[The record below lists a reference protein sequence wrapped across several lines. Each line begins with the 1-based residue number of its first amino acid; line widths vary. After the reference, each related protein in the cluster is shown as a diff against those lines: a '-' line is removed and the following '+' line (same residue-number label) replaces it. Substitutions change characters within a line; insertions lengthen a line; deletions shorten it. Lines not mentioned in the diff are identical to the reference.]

1 MPRRPSDSLIFDSL
15 RLEGALFIPAVLEKA
30 ARGELPDQRTPS
42 DYSLPVGLSL
52 LDEQGRAFRIA
63 SALART
69 FEPVRARTDVD
80 ALRATSGFFLHLL
93 RDVLGYAD
101 VTVCKEPVPHGDRA
115 FPITALACGGRIPI
129 VVAPHHLELDTP
141 DERFAI
147 IGSGA
152 RRRSA
157 YQLAQQF
164 LNASAECTWAI
175 VTNGRQIRLLRDA
188 DTLTRPAFLEA
199 DLDLILREQRYADFA
214 AVWRLFHASRAGQSD
229 ANAPWEAWRKQ
240 GQDQGERVRDG
251 LRTGVTQALLVF
263 GTGFL
268 AHPANEPLRTRLQ
281 TGDLSVDAYFQQL
294 LRLIYRCL
302 FVFTAEERGL
312 LHREDTSPE
321 AREAREA
328 YAAGYAFRRLRDRS
342 LRRSGFDRHG
352 DHWTA
357 CRIVFRGLATGES
370 KLALPALGGLFS
382 KKQCPDL
389 DDALLENRVLLDA
402 MHPLRWSGQGGSLA
416 AIDYRNMG
424 PEELGSVYESLL
436 ELVPTVDV
444 PARRVGFVGLTSEG
458 LTEGNARKTS
468 GSYYTP
474 DSLVQELL
482 DSALDPVIRLRV
494 AEAERMAKGEWRR
507 VEGPCRAYFMAY
519 AHPRLSRPGG
529 LEAGPSHGQ
538 GDLPSHPT
546 VPKGGTLRDDLA
558 DATSVHLHP
567 GQHRG
572 GLGTPLH
579 GGVHPVLEDRQRQPD
594 GAGDPSAPLHG
605 RGPLHGGSD
614 PALAG
619 GTHNHG
625 KADGQPPTLP
635 LPENHLTPSIPHSP
649 FPTPHSLLAP
659 HSPFPTLEQAWDATP
674 FAIRHSLLAAA
685 ALLSIAVIDPAC
697 GSGHFLLAAARRLAE
712 RLAELRAVEGAVT
725 PADYRH
731 ALREVIARCIHG
743 VDRNPMALE
752 LARTALWLEGFEPGQ
767 PLSFLDHHLVCG
779 DALLGLIE
787 FQSLTAGI
795 PAEAFKPLTGDD
807 KEACKALAAANR
819 VALKAFERR
828 RTDPDFFR
836 EADTRNLLD
845 ELKALEAMPEGT
857 PTEVETKASAYTT
870 FLQHARDSRLA
881 QAADL
886 VVAAFLS
893 PKDSPTTAGLCPT
906 TQTLGDLLFP
916 IQGNPVRTEVLQNAR
931 ETCRQARVLHWPLAF
946 AGIFA
951 RGGFDCVLG
960 NPPWEMLQLDPQEF
974 FAARAPH
981 VTNAQNMAARDR
993 EIAALRK
1000 TSPRLFDEY
1009 QLALRIMEATQA
1021 FVHANERFEHSGT
1034 GRINLSSLFTESC
1047 LRMLGPDGKA
1057 GIVSPSGVAT
1067 DSFTQ
1072 GLWNHITDGRLVS
1085 FFDFEN
1091 REGLFPGVHRSYK
1104 FCLLTMGRSTVASF
1118 AFFLSATEQIRQ
1130 EKRRFQLA
1138 AEDFRLI
1145 NPNTRTCPIFRSQ
1158 ADAEL
1163 TKKLYRRWPVLW
1175 REAQGEQAEENPWG
1189 LELQLMFMMN
1199 TDSVH
1204 FLNAKTPNSLPL
1216 YEAKMIH
1223 QFDHRWATYR
1233 WDAGEGEPVTDDVSE
1248 TQKARPDFTVQP
1260 RYWVEE
1266 RHVLSR
1272 LARVP
1277 RCVIK
1282 AWDEQSEDALRNAL
1296 ATWIVSG
1303 EASDALAELRGQTAS
1318 PRQRVAELGGRLFA
1332 SLPARDTDWFNPKAA
1347 AESKEWPPLSP
1358 DELNLL
1364 RDAPNLLSAT
1374 RDLLDRR
1381 SPRWLMGWRDICRA
1395 TDERTVIASV
1405 VPRVGVGNNMPL
1417 MLFDDSAT
1425 PRHHAALLGNLGSLT
1440 LDFVARHK
1448 VGGTHL
1454 NYFIYKQLPILP
1466 PTAYTE
1472 ADLAYIVPRVL
1483 ELTYTAHDLK
1493 PWVEDVVTSYNAGT
1507 AAPIA
1512 IPDSP
1517 FPYDPLRRAVLRAE
1531 LDAWYARMYGLT
1543 RDELRYILDPS
1554 DTHGPDYPTETF
1566 RGLKSNE
1573 LRAFGEYRTRRLVLE
1588 AWDIMNR

>member
-1 MPRRPSDSLIFDSL
+1 MPRRHSDSLIFDSL
-15 RLEGALFIPAVLEKA
+15 RLEGGLFIPAVLEKA
-30 ARGELPDQRTPS
+30 ARGELPDQRTAS
-42 DYSLPVGLSL
+42 DYSLPAGLSL

-69 FEPVRARTDVD
+69 FEPVRVRSDVD
-80 ALRATSGFFLHLL
+80 ALRVTSGFFIHLI

-101 VTVCKEPVPHGDRA
+101 VTVCNEPVPHGDRA

-175 VTNGRQIRLLRDA
+175 VSNGRQIRLLRDA

-214 AVWRLFHASRAGQSD
+214 AVWRLFHASRAGQSE
-229 ANAPWEAWRKQ
+229 ASAPWEAWRKQ

-268 AHPANEPLRTRLQ
+268 AHPANEPLRARLQ

-312 LHREDTSPE
+312 LHREDPSPE
-321 AREAREA
+321 AREARDT

-342 LRRSGFDRHG
+342 LRRSGFDRHW
-352 DHWTA
+352 DLWTA

-370 KLALPALGGLFS
+370 RLALPALGGLFS
-382 KKQCPDL
+382 QKQCPDL
-389 DDALLENRVLLDA
+389 DDALLENRAFLDA
-402 MHPLRWSGQGGSLA
+402 MHQLRWSGQGGSLA

-444 PARRVGFVGLTSEG
+444 PARRFGFVGLTSEG

-482 DSALDPVIRLRV
+482 DSALDPVIAKKV
-494 AEAERMAKGEWRR
+494 A
-507 VEGPCRAYFMAY
+507 
-519 AHPRLSRPGG
+519 SRP
-529 LEAGPSHGQ
+529 
-538 GDLPSHPT
+538 DNPT
-546 VPKGGTLRDDLA
+546 D
-558 DATSVHLHP
+558 
-567 GQHRG
+567 
-572 GLGTPLH
+572 
-579 GGVHPVLEDRQRQPD
+579 
-594 GAGDPSAPLHG
+594 
-605 RGPLHGGSD
+605 
-614 PALAG
+614 
-619 GTHNHG
+619 
-625 KADGQPPTLP
+625 
-635 LPENHLTPSIPHSP
+635 
-649 FPTPHSLLAP
+649 
-659 HSPFPTLEQAWDATP
+659 
-674 FAIRHSLLAAA
+674 

-807 KEACKALAAANR
+807 KDACKALTAANR
-819 VALKAFERR
+819 AALKTFERR

-836 EADTRNLLD
+836 EAETRNLLD
-845 ELKALEAMPEGT
+845 ELKALEVMTESSPA
-857 PTEVETKASAYTT
+857 EVEAKASAYTT
-870 FLQHARDSRLA
+870 FIQHACDNRLA

-893 PKDSPTTAGLCPT
+893 PKDSAAAAALCPS

-916 IQGNPVRTEVLQNAR
+916 IQGTSVRQDVLQNAR
-931 ETCRQARVLHWPLAF
+931 QICRQARVLHWPLAF
-946 AGIFA
+946 AGVFA

-960 NPPWEMLQLDPQEF
+960 NPPWEVSQMGEEEF
-974 FAARAPH
+974 FAARDPEVALKAGAQRKAAIAELEVRNPRLWNEYRTSLRS
-981 VTNAQNMAARDR
+981 VEGTNAFYR
-993 EIAALRK
+993 ESGRYPLTATGKLNTYPLFAESISAL
-1000 TSPRLFDEY
+1000 
-1009 QLALRIMEATQA
+1009 
-1021 FVHANERFEHSGT
+1021 VHKDGQSGFIVPT
-1034 GRINLSSLFTESC
+1034 GI
-1047 LRMLGPDGKA
+1047 
-1057 GIVSPSGVAT
+1057 AT
-1067 DSFTQ
+1067 DDTTKEFFASLVSQ
-1072 GLWNHITDGRLVS
+1072 GRLAS
-1085 FFDFEN
+1085 LYDYEN
-1091 REGLFPGVHRSYK
+1091 REKLFPAVDSRMK
-1104 FCLLTMGRSTVASF
+1104 FCLMTLGPAEAAEF
-1118 AFFLSATEQIRQ
+1118 AFFLTQPPQLHGAEGSS
-1130 EKRRFQLA
+1130 RRFALTRD
-1138 AEDFRLI
+1138 EFRLI
-1145 NPNTRTCPIFRSQ
+1145 NPNTRTCPVFRSQ

-1163 TKKLYRRWPVLW
+1163 TKKIYRRVPVLIT
-1175 REAQGEQAEENPWG
+1175 EARDDQLEQNPWKISFSQG
-1189 LELQLMFMMN
+1189 LFNMTSASHL
-1199 TDSVH
+1199 
-1204 FLNAKTPNSLPL
+1204 FLDAKTPTSLPL

-1233 WDAGEGEPVTDDVSE
+1233 WDAGEGEVVTEDVLD

-1296 ATWIVSG
+1296 ATWMVSA
-1303 EASDALAELRGQTAS
+1303 EASDALAELRGQTPS
-1318 PRQRVAELGGRLFA
+1318 PRQKVTERGGRHFA
-1332 SLPARDTDWFNPKAA
+1332 SLPARDAEWFNPKAA
-1347 AESKEWPPLSP
+1347 AEAKEWAPLTS
-1358 DELNLL
+1358 DELNIL
-1364 RDAPNLLSAT
+1364 RGAPNLLSAT
-1374 RDLLDRR
+1374 HDLLDRR

-1405 VPRVGVGNNMPL
+1405 VPTGGVGHTMPL
-1417 MLFDDSAT
+1417 FTTNQCPAL
-1425 PRHHAALLGNLGSLT
+1425 AAVKLGNWNSLV
-1440 LDFVARHK
+1440 LDFVARQK
-1448 VGGTHL
+1448 IGGTHL
-1454 NYFIYKQLPILP
+1454 TYSYLKQFPILP
-1466 PTAYTE
+1466 PTAYTGV
-1472 ADLAYIVPRVL
+1472 DLAYIVPRVL

-1493 PWVEDVVTSYNAGT
+1493 PWAEDLGHKGPLFS
-1507 AAPIA
+1507 
-1512 IPDSP
+1512 
-1517 FPYDPLRRAVLRAE
+1517 YDPTRRAALRAE

-1554 DTHGPDYPTETF
+1554 DTHGSDYPTETF

-1588 AWDIMNR
+1588 AWDQQTTG

>member
-1 MPRRPSDSLIFDSL
+1 MPRRSSDSLIFDSL
-15 RLEGALFIPAVLEKA
+15 RLEGGLFIPAVLEKA
-30 ARGELPDQRTPS
+30 ARGDLPDQRAAA
-42 DYSLPVGLSL
+42 DYSLPAGLSL

-80 ALRATSGFFLHLL
+80 AHRATSGFFIHLL

-129 VVAPHHLELDTP
+129 VVAPHNLELDTP

-147 IGSGA
+147 LGSGA

-164 LNASAECTWAI
+164 LNASADCTWAI
-175 VTNGRQIRLLRDA
+175 VSNGRQIRLLRDA

-199 DLDLILREQRYADFA
+199 DLDLIVREQRYADFA

-229 ANAPWEAWRKQ
+229 ATASWETWRKQ

-268 AHPANEPLRTRLQ
+268 AHPANEPLRARLQ
-281 TGDLSVDAYFQQL
+281 SGDLSVDAYFQQL

-312 LHREDTSPE
+312 LHLEDNSPE
-321 AREAREA
+321 SREAREV

-352 DHWTA
+352 DLWTA
-357 CRIVFRGLATGES
+357 CRIVFRGLASGES
-370 KLALPALGGLFS
+370 RLALPALGGLFTT
-382 KKQCPDL
+382 KQCPDL
-389 DDALLENRVLLDA
+389 DDAQLENRALLDA
-402 MHPLRWSGQGGSLA
+402 MHQLRWSGQGGSLA

-444 PARRVGFVGLTSEG
+444 PARRFGFVGLTSEG

-482 DSALDPVIRLRV
+482 DSALDPVITQKV
-494 AEAERMAKGEWRR
+494 A
-507 VEGPCRAYFMAY
+507 
-519 AHPRLSRPGG
+519 SRPDNPI
-529 LEAGPSHGQ
+529 E
-538 GDLPSHPT
+538 
-546 VPKGGTLRDDLA
+546 
-558 DATSVHLHP
+558 
-567 GQHRG
+567 
-572 GLGTPLH
+572 
-579 GGVHPVLEDRQRQPD
+579 
-594 GAGDPSAPLHG
+594 
-605 RGPLHGGSD
+605 
-614 PALAG
+614 
-619 GTHNHG
+619 
-625 KADGQPPTLP
+625 
-635 LPENHLTPSIPHSP
+635 
-649 FPTPHSLLAP
+649 
-659 HSPFPTLEQAWDATP
+659 
-674 FAIRHSLLAAA
+674 

-779 DALLGLIE
+779 DALLGIIN

-807 KEACKALAAANR
+807 KDSCKTLASTNR
-819 VALKAFERR
+819 AALKTFERR

-845 ELKALEAMPEGT
+845 ELKALEAMPEST
-857 PTEVETKASAYTT
+857 PAEIESKASAYTT
-870 FLQHARDSRLA
+870 FLQNSRDSRLA

-893 PKDSPTTAGLCPT
+893 PKDSATTAALCPT

-916 IQGNPVRTEVLQNAR
+916 IQGNPVRPEVLRNAR

-946 AGIFA
+946 AGVFA

-981 VTNAQNMAARDR
+981 VTNAQNMAARDK
-993 EIAALRK
+993 EIAALR
-1000 TSPRLFDEY
+1000 TTVPGLFDEY
-1009 QLALRIMEATQA
+1009 QQALRIMEATQA
-1021 FVHANERFEHSGT
+1021 FVHANQRFEHSGT

-1047 LRMLGPDGKA
+1047 LRMLANDGKA

-1091 REGLFPGVHRSYK
+1091 REKLFPAVDSRMK
-1104 FCLLTMGRSTVASF
+1104 FCLLTMGRSIVSDF
-1118 AFFLSATEQIRQ
+1118 AFFLTATEQLQQ

-1138 AEDFRLI
+1138 AEDFKLI

-1163 TKKLYRRWPVLW
+1163 TKNLYRRWPVLW

-1204 FLNAKTPNSLPL
+1204 FLNAKTPTSLPL

-1233 WDAGEGEPVTDDVSE
+1233 WDAAEGEVVTDDVSDA
-1248 TQKARPDFTVQP
+1248 QKARPDFTVQP

-1277 RCVIK
+1277 RCVTK

-1296 ATWIVSG
+1296 ATWMVSG
-1303 EASDALAELRGQTAS
+1303 EATDALAELRGQTAS
-1318 PRQRVAELGGRLFA
+1318 PRQRVAERGGRLFA
-1332 SLPARDTDWFNPKAA
+1332 SLPARDAEWFNPKAA
-1347 AESKEWPPLSP
+1347 VEAKDWPPLTTN
-1358 DELNLL
+1358 ELALL
-1364 RDAPNLLSAT
+1364 QDAPDLLTAT

-1405 VPRVGVGNNMPL
+1405 VPRVGVGHTMPL
-1417 MLFDDSAT
+1417 FTTNQRPAL
-1425 PRHHAALLGNLGSLT
+1425 AAAKLGNWTSLV
-1440 LDFVARHK
+1440 LDFVARQK
-1448 VGGTHL
+1448 IGGTHL
-1454 NYFIYKQLPILP
+1454 TYSYLKQFPILP

-1493 PWVEDVVTSYNAGT
+1493 PWAEDLGHQG
-1507 AAPIA
+1507 P
-1512 IPDSP
+1512 P
-1517 FPYDPLRRAVLRAE
+1517 FAYDPTRRAVLSAE

-1566 RGLKSNE
+1566 RGLKSNQ

-1588 AWDIMNR
+1588 AWDAQQNR

>member
-1 MPRRPSDSLIFDSL
+1 MPRRSSDSLIFDSL
-15 RLEGALFIPAVLEKA
+15 RLEGGLFIPAVLEKT
-30 ARGELPDQRTPS
+30 ARGELPDQRTAA
-42 DYSLPVGLSL
+42 DYSLPAGLSL

-80 ALRATSGFFLHLL
+80 AHRATSGFFIHLL

-129 VVAPHHLELDTP
+129 VVAPHNLELDTP

-147 IGSGA
+147 LGSGA

-164 LNASAECTWAI
+164 LNASADCTWAI
-175 VTNGRQIRLLRDA
+175 VSNGRQIRLLRDA

-199 DLDLILREQRYADFA
+199 DLDLIVREQRYADFA
-214 AVWRLFHASRAGQSD
+214 AVWRLFHASRAGLSD
-229 ANAPWEAWRKQ
+229 ATASWEAWRKQ

-268 AHPANEPLRTRLQ
+268 VHPANEPLRARLQ
-281 TGDLSVDAYFQQL
+281 SGDLSVDAYFQQL
-294 LRLIYRCL
+294 LQLIYRCL

-312 LHREDTSPE
+312 LHRDDASPE
-321 AREAREA
+321 AREARDA

-352 DHWTA
+352 DLWTA

-370 KLALPALGGLFS
+370 RLALPALGGLFTTR
-382 KKQCPDL
+382 QCPDL
-389 DDALLENRVLLDA
+389 DDAQLENRALLDA
-402 MHPLRWSGQGGSLA
+402 MHQLRWSGQGGSLA

-444 PARRVGFVGLTSEG
+444 PTRRFGFVGLTSEG

-482 DSALDPVIRLRV
+482 DSALDPVIAQKV
-494 AEAERMAKGEWRR
+494 T
-507 VEGPCRAYFMAY
+507 
-519 AHPRLSRPGG
+519 SRPDNPI
-529 LEAGPSHGQ
+529 E
-538 GDLPSHPT
+538 
-546 VPKGGTLRDDLA
+546 
-558 DATSVHLHP
+558 
-567 GQHRG
+567 
-572 GLGTPLH
+572 
-579 GGVHPVLEDRQRQPD
+579 
-594 GAGDPSAPLHG
+594 
-605 RGPLHGGSD
+605 
-614 PALAG
+614 
-619 GTHNHG
+619 
-625 KADGQPPTLP
+625 
-635 LPENHLTPSIPHSP
+635 
-649 FPTPHSLLAP
+649 
-659 HSPFPTLEQAWDATP
+659 
-674 FAIRHSLLAAA
+674 

-807 KEACKALAAANR
+807 KDACKALASANR
-819 VALKAFERR
+819 AALKTFERR

-845 ELKALEAMPEGT
+845 ELKSLEAMPEST
-857 PTEVETKASAYTT
+857 PAEVEAKASAYTA

-893 PKDSPTTAGLCPT
+893 PKDTATTAALCPT

-916 IQGNPVRTEVLQNAR
+916 IQGNSVRPESLRNAR

-946 AGIFA
+946 AGVFA

-960 NPPWEMLQLDPQEF
+960 NPPWERIKIQEQEF
-974 FAARAPH
+974 FASRHPTIATAP
-981 VTNAQNMAARDR
+981 NAAARQKL
-993 EIAALRK
+993 IAGL
-1000 TSPRLFDEY
+1000 TSGSPADQRLFQEFTVAKRLAEAASVFMHVPGEDGGRFPLTGVGDVNTYALFAETITSITHREGRSGFIVPTGIATDDSTKDFFALLTENK
-1009 QLALRIMEATQA
+1009 QLVSLFDFVNTFGFFPTIDRQIKFCVLTIGASEEAEFASFLTRTDSLSDKRFR
-1021 FVHANERFEHSGT
+1021 FV
-1034 GRINLSSLFTESC
+1034 LSSS
-1047 LRMLGPDGKA
+1047 
-1057 GIVSPSGVAT
+1057 
-1067 DSFTQ
+1067 
-1072 GLWNHITDGRLVS
+1072 
-1085 FFDFEN
+1085 
-1091 REGLFPGVHRSYK
+1091 
-1104 FCLLTMGRSTVASF
+1104 
-1118 AFFLSATEQIRQ
+1118 
-1130 EKRRFQLA
+1130 
-1138 AEDFRLI
+1138 DFRLI
-1145 NPNTRTCPIFRSQ
+1145 NPNTRTCPVFRTQ

-1163 TKKLYRRWPVLW
+1163 TKKIYRQVPVLIT
-1175 REAQGEQAEENPWG
+1175 EARDGQPEKNPWG
-1189 LELQLMFMMN
+1189 ISFSTMFHMAN
-1199 TDSVH
+1199 DSGL
-1204 FLNAKTPNSLPL
+1204 FLNTKTPTSLPL

-1233 WDAGEGEPVTDDVSE
+1233 WDAAEGEVVTHDVSDS
-1248 TQKARPDFTVQP
+1248 QKARSDFVMQP

-1266 RHVLSR
+1266 QNVLSR

-1277 RCVIK
+1277 RCVTK
-1282 AWDEQSEDALRNAL
+1282 AWDEQSEAALRNAL
-1296 ATWIVSG
+1296 AMWMVSA
-1303 EASDALAELRGQTAS
+1303 EVSDALAELRVQHIS
-1318 PRQRVAELGGRLFA
+1318 RRQRAVELGGYHFT
-1332 SLPARDTDWFNPKAA
+1332 SLPVLDAEWFNPKATSEA
-1347 AESKEWPPLSP
+1347 QVWAPLSP
-1358 DELNLL
+1358 DELSLI
-1364 RDAPNLLSAT
+1364 RDAPNLTSAT
-1374 RDLLDRR
+1374 HDLLERR
-1381 SPRWLMGWRDICRA
+1381 SPRWLIGWRDITKVA
-1395 TDERTVIASV
+1395 NERTVIATV
-1405 VPRVGVGNNMPL
+1405 VPRAAVGHTMHIFMTDQPTNV
-1417 MLFDDSAT
+1417 
-1425 PRHHAALLGNLGSLT
+1425 AAAMLGNWSSLV
-1440 LDFVARHK
+1440 LDYVARQK
-1448 VGGTHL
+1448 IGGTHL
-1454 NYFIYKQLPILP
+1454 TYNYLKQFPFLP
-1466 PTAYTE
+1466 PTAYTQ
-1472 ADLAYIVPRVL
+1472 ADLDYIVPRVL

-1493 PWVEDVVTSYNAGT
+1493 PWAEDLMHHG
-1507 AAPIA
+1507 P
-1512 IPDSP
+1512 P
-1517 FPYDPLRRAVLRAE
+1517 FPFEPVRRAQLRAE
-1531 LDAWYARMYGLT
+1531 LDAKYARMYELT

-1554 DTHGPDYPTETF
+1554 DTHEPDYPTETF

-1573 LRAFGEYRTRRLVLE
+1573 LRAFGEYRTRRLVLA
-1588 AWDIMNR
+1588 AWDTHSA

>member
-15 RLEGALFIPAVLEKA
+15 RLEGGLFIPAVLEKA
-30 ARGELPDQRTPS
+30 ARGDLPDQRTPA
-42 DYSLPVGLSL
+42 DYNLPPGLSL
-52 LDEQGRAFRIA
+52 VDEQGRAFRIA

-69 FEPVRARTDVD
+69 FDFARSRSDVTSET
-80 ALRATSGFFLHLL
+80 APLRQVIPLL
-93 RDVLGYAD
+93 RDVLSFSD
-101 VTVCKEPVPHGDRA
+101 ITVCQEPVPHADRA
-115 FPITALACGGRIPI
+115 YPITALACGGRIPI

-147 IGSGA
+147 LGSGA

-164 LNASAECTWAI
+164 LNASADCTWAM
-175 VTNGRQIRLLRDA
+175 VSNGRQLRLLRDA
-188 DTLTRPAFLEA
+188 DTLTRPAYLEA
-199 DLDLILREQRYADFA
+199 DLELILREQRYADFA
-214 AVWRLFHASRAGQSD
+214 AFWRLFHASRAGQAD
-229 ANAPWEAWRKQ
+229 ATAPWEAWRKQ

-251 LRTGVTQALLVF
+251 LRAGVTQALLVF

-268 AHPANEPLRTRLQ
+268 THPANESLRARLQ
-281 TGDLSVDAYFQQL
+281 SGNLPVDAYFQQL

-312 LHREDTSPE
+312 LHLEDPSPE
-321 AREAREA
+321 GREARDA
-328 YAAGYAFRRLRDRS
+328 YAVGYAFRRLRDRS

-352 DHWTA
+352 DLWTA
-357 CRIVFRGLATGES
+357 CRIVFRGLASGEAR
-370 KLALPALGGLFS
+370 LALPALGGLFS
-382 KKQCPDL
+382 TRQCPDL
-389 DDALLENRVLLDA
+389 DDAQLENRALLDA
-402 MHPLRWSGQGGSLA
+402 MHQLRWSGHGGSLA

-436 ELVPTVDV
+436 ELVPTADV
-444 PARRVGFVGLTSEG
+444 PARRFGFVGLTSEG

-482 DSALDPVIRLRV
+482 DSALDPVIAQKV
-494 AEAERMAKGEWRR
+494 GEAGKMANGEWRM
-507 VEGPCRAYFMAY
+507 VTGPFRTDFYAYV
-519 AHPRLSRPGG
+519 HQRLSRLGN
-529 LEAGPSHGQ
+529 LETGPNRGQ
-538 GDLPSHPT
+538 GRLPVDPAF
-546 VPKGGTLRDDLA
+546 PEGGGVRNDIA
-558 DATSVHLHP
+558 DAPGEKLHL
-567 GQHRG
+567 
-572 GLGTPLH
+572 
-579 GGVHPVLEDRQRQPD
+579 
-594 GAGDPSAPLHG
+594 
-605 RGPLHGGSD
+605 SD
-614 PALAG
+614 
-619 GTHNHG
+619 
-625 KADGQPPTLP
+625 Q
-635 LPENHLTPSIPHSP
+635 E
-649 FPTPHSLLAP
+649 
-659 HSPFPTLEQAWDATP
+659 LEQAWRDTP
-674 FAIRHSLLAAA
+674 VAVRHSLFASAAV
-685 ALLSIAVIDPAC
+685 LRLAVIDPAC

-712 RLAELRAVEGAVT
+712 RLAELRAVDGAVT

-779 DALLGLIE
+779 DALLGLMS

-807 KEACKALAAANR
+807 KEACKALASANR
-819 VALKAFERR
+819 AALKTFERR
-828 RTDPDFFR
+828 RTDPEFFR
-836 EADTRNLLD
+836 EADTRNLLE
-845 ELKALEAMPEGT
+845 ELQTLEAMPESN
-857 PTEVETKASAYTT
+857 PTEVEAKASAYTS

-886 VVAAFLS
+886 VVAAFLT
-893 PKDSPTTAGLCPT
+893 PKDSPATAALCPT

-916 IQGNPVRTEVLQNAR
+916 IQGNPVRPEVLRNVR

-946 AGIFA
+946 AGVFA

-960 NPPWEMLQLDPQEF
+960 NPPWERIKIQEQEF
-974 FAARAPH
+974 FASRHPAIATAPNASAR
-981 VTNAQNMAARDR
+981 QRL
-993 EIAALRK
+993 IAGLAGG
-1000 TSPRLFDEY
+1000 SASDQRLFQDFTVAKR
-1009 QLALRIMEATQA
+1009 LAEAA
-1021 FVHANERFEHSGT
+1021 SIFMHVPGDVGSRFPLT
-1034 GRINLSSLFTESC
+1034 GVGDVNTYALFAETISAMTH
-1047 LRMLGPDGKA
+1047 R
-1057 GIVSPSGVAT
+1057 
-1067 DSFTQ
+1067 
-1072 GLWNHITDGRLVS
+1072 DGRSGFIVPGGLVTDYSTSGFFRHLVS
-1085 FFDFEN
+1085 QNQIALLLGFDN
-1091 REGLFPGVHRSYK
+1091 ARKVFPAVHTDTP
-1104 FCLLTMGRSTVASF
+1104 FCLITLGSGENVVRMAHYILSIEDLADERRR
-1118 AFFLSATEQIRQ
+1118 FFLDSH
-1130 EKRRFQLA
+1130 
-1138 AEDFRLI
+1138 DFALI
-1145 NPNTRTCPIFRSQ
+1145 NPNTRTCPVFRSQ

-1163 TKKLYRRWPVLW
+1163 TKKIYRRVPVLIA
-1175 REAQGEQAEENPWG
+1175 EARDAQPEQNPWDISFSRMMDMANDSG
-1189 LELQLMFMMN
+1189 LFLDRLETNDLQPIRHSPFPIR
-1199 TDSVH
+1199 H
-1204 FLNAKTPNSLPL
+1204 LPL

-1233 WDAGEGEPVTDDVSE
+1233 WDASAGEVVTDDVSDA
-1248 TQKARPDFTVQP
+1248 QKARPDFTVQP

-1266 RHVLSR
+1266 RRVLSR

-1277 RCVIK
+1277 RCVTK
-1282 AWDEQSEDALRNAL
+1282 AWDEQSEEALRNAL
-1296 ATWIVSG
+1296 ATWMVSG

-1318 PRQRVAELGGRLFA
+1318 PRQRVIELGGRLFA
-1332 SLPARDTDWFNPKAA
+1332 SLPVRDADWFNPKAA
-1347 AESKEWPPLSP
+1347 AEAKEWTPLSP
-1358 DELNLL
+1358 DELALL
-1364 RDAPNLLSAT
+1364 RDAPNLLTAT

-1381 SPRWLMGWRDICRA
+1381 SPRWLMGWRDITNA
-1395 TDERTVIASV
+1395 TNERTVIASV

-1417 MLFDDSAT
+1417 MLFDDSAKPT
-1425 PRHHAALLGNLGSLT
+1425 QHAALLGNLGSLA

-1483 ELTYTAHDLK
+1483 ELTYTAYDLK
-1493 PWVEDVVTSYNAGT
+1493 PWYEDVVSSYT
-1507 AAPIA
+1507 AVTA
-1512 IPDSP
+1512 SP
-1517 FPYDPLRRAVLRAE
+1517 FAIRHSPFTYDPARRAVLRAE

-1588 AWDIMNR
+1588 AWDAELR

>member
-1 MPRRPSDSLIFDSL
+1 MPRRQSDSLIFDSL
-15 RLEGALFIPAVLEKA
+15 RLEGGLFIPAVLEKA
-30 ARGELPDQRTPS
+30 ARGELPDQRTAA
-42 DYSLPVGLSL
+42 DYSLPAGLSL

-80 ALRATSGFFLHLL
+80 AHRATSGFFIHLL

-101 VTVCKEPVPHGDRA
+101 ITVCQEPVPHGDRA

-141 DERFAI
+141 DECFAI
-147 IGSGA
+147 LGSGA
-152 RRRSA
+152 RRRST

-164 LNASAECTWAI
+164 LNASADCTWAI
-175 VTNGRQIRLLRDA
+175 VSNGRQIRLLRDA

-214 AVWRLFHASRAGQSD
+214 AVWRLSHASRAGQSD
-229 ANAPWEAWRKQ
+229 ATASWEAWRKQ

-268 AHPANEPLRTRLQ
+268 AHPANEPLRARLQ
-281 TGDLSVDAYFQQL
+281 SGDLSVDAYFQQL

-312 LHREDTSPE
+312 LHREDPSPE
-321 AREAREA
+321 AREARDA

-352 DHWTA
+352 DLWTA

-370 KLALPALGGLFS
+370 RLALPALGGLFTTR
-382 KKQCPDL
+382 QCPDL
-389 DDALLENRVLLDA
+389 DDAQLENRALLDA
-402 MHPLRWSGQGGSLA
+402 MHQLRWSGQGGTLA

-444 PARRVGFVGLTSEG
+444 PARRFGFIGLTSEG

-482 DSALDPVIRLRV
+482 DTALDPVIAQKV
-494 AEAERMAKGEWRR
+494 A
-507 VEGPCRAYFMAY
+507 
-519 AHPRLSRPGG
+519 SRPDNPI
-529 LEAGPSHGQ
+529 E
-538 GDLPSHPT
+538 
-546 VPKGGTLRDDLA
+546 
-558 DATSVHLHP
+558 
-567 GQHRG
+567 
-572 GLGTPLH
+572 
-579 GGVHPVLEDRQRQPD
+579 
-594 GAGDPSAPLHG
+594 
-605 RGPLHGGSD
+605 
-614 PALAG
+614 
-619 GTHNHG
+619 
-625 KADGQPPTLP
+625 
-635 LPENHLTPSIPHSP
+635 
-649 FPTPHSLLAP
+649 
-659 HSPFPTLEQAWDATP
+659 
-674 FAIRHSLLAAA
+674 

-779 DALLGLIE
+779 DALLGLID
-787 FQSLTAGI
+787 FKSLTAGI

-807 KEACKALAAANR
+807 KEACKALASANR
-819 VALKAFERR
+819 AALKTFERR
-828 RTDPDFFR
+828 RTDPEFFR

-845 ELKALEAMPEGT
+845 ELKALEAMPEST
-857 PTEVETKASAYTT
+857 PAQVEAKASAYTA

-893 PKDSPTTAGLCPT
+893 PKDSAATAALSPT

-916 IQGNPVRTEVLQNAR
+916 IQGNPVRPEVLRNAR

-946 AGIFA
+946 AGVFA

-960 NPPWEMLQLDPQEF
+960 NPPWERIKIQEQEF
-974 FAARAPH
+974 FASRHPTIATAP
-981 VTNAQNMAARDR
+981 NAAARQKL
-993 EIAALRK
+993 IAGL
-1000 TSPRLFDEY
+1000 TSGSPADQRLFQEFTVAKR
-1009 QLALRIMEATQA
+1009 LAEAA
-1021 FVHANERFEHSGT
+1021 SVFMHVPGEDGGRFPLTGVGDVNTYALFAETISSMTHRYGRSGFIVPT
-1034 GRINLSSLFTESC
+1034 GI
-1047 LRMLGPDGKA
+1047 
-1057 GIVSPSGVAT
+1057 AT
-1067 DSFTQ
+1067 DDSTKAYFAHLAE
-1072 GLWNHITDGRLVS
+1072 GGRLAS
-1085 FFDFEN
+1085 LYDYEN
-1091 REGLFPGVHRSYK
+1091 REKLFPAVDSRMK
-1104 FCLLTMGRSTVASF
+1104 FCLMTLGPAEAAEF
-1118 AFFLSATEQIRQ
+1118 AFFLTQPPQLHGAEGPS
-1130 EKRRFQLA
+1130 RRFALTRD
-1138 AEDFRLI
+1138 EFRLI
-1145 NPNTRTCPIFRSQ
+1145 NPNTRTCPVFRSQ

-1163 TKKLYRRWPVLW
+1163 TKKIYRRVPVLIT
-1175 REAQGEQAEENPWG
+1175 EARDDQPEQNPWG
-1189 LELQLMFMMN
+1189 ISFSTMFHMSN
-1199 TDSVH
+1199 DSGL
-1204 FLNAKTPNSLPL
+1204 FLDTKTPTSLPL

-1233 WDAGEGEPVTDDVSE
+1233 WDASEGEVVTDDVSDA
-1248 TQKARPDFTVQP
+1248 QKDRPDFTVQP

-1277 RCVIK
+1277 RGVTK
-1282 AWDEQSEDALRNAL
+1282 AWNEQSEDALRNAL
-1296 ATWIVSG
+1296 ATWMVSG

-1318 PRQRVAELGGRLFA
+1318 PRQRVAERGGRLFA
-1332 SLPARDTDWFNPKAA
+1332 SLPSRDAEWFNPKAA
-1347 AESKEWPPLSP
+1347 AEAKEWPPLSP
-1358 DELNLL
+1358 DELALL
-1364 RDAPNLLSAT
+1364 RDAPNLLTAT

-1381 SPRWLMGWRDICRA
+1381 SPRWLMGWRDICRS

-1405 VPRVGVGNNMPL
+1405 VPRGGAGDTLLL
-1417 MLFDDSAT
+1417 MFPKHQDRRLFGC
-1425 PRHHAALLGNLGSLT
+1425 LLGDQNSMVH
-1440 LDFVARHK
+1440 DYVARQK
-1448 VGGTHL
+1448 IGGTHL
-1454 NYFIYKQLPILP
+1454 KYHVKKQLVNLP

-1493 PWVEDVVTSYNAGT
+1493 PWAEDLGHHG
-1507 AAPIA
+1507 P
-1512 IPDSP
+1512 P
-1517 FPYDPLRRAVLRAE
+1517 FPYDPTRRAVMRAE

-1566 RGLKSNE
+1566 RGLKSKE

-1588 AWDIMNR
+1588 AWDTQQKR

>member
-1 MPRRPSDSLIFDSL
+1 MPRRSSDSLIFDSL
-15 RLEGALFIPAVLEKA
+15 RLEGGLFIPAVLEKA
-30 ARGELPDQRTPS
+30 ARGELPDQRTAA
-42 DYSLPVGLSL
+42 DYSLPAGLSL

-80 ALRATSGFFLHLL
+80 AHRATSGFFIHLL

-101 VTVCKEPVPHGDRA
+101 ITVCKEPVPHGDRA
-115 FPITALACGGRIPI
+115 FPITAIACGGRIPI
-129 VVAPHHLELDTP
+129 VVAPHNLELDTP
-141 DERFAI
+141 DECFAI
-147 IGSGA
+147 LGSGA

-164 LNASAECTWAI
+164 LNASADCNWAI

-229 ANAPWEAWRKQ
+229 ATASWEAWRKQ

-268 AHPANEPLRTRLQ
+268 THPANEPLRARLQ
-281 TGDLSVDAYFQQL
+281 SGDLSVDAYFQQL

-312 LHREDTSPE
+312 LHVEDPSPE
-321 AREAREA
+321 AREARDT
-328 YAAGYAFRRLRDRS
+328 YVAGYAFRRLRDRS

-352 DHWTA
+352 DLWTA

-370 KLALPALGGLFS
+370 RLALPALGGLFTTR
-382 KKQCPDL
+382 QCPDL
-389 DDALLENRVLLDA
+389 DDAQLENRALLDA
-402 MHPLRWSGQGGSLA
+402 MHQLRWSGQGGSLA

-444 PARRVGFVGLTSEG
+444 PARKFGFVGLTSEG
-458 LTEGNARKTS
+458 MTEGNARKTS

-482 DSALDPVIRLRV
+482 DSALDPVIAQKV
-494 AEAERMAKGEWRR
+494 S
-507 VEGPCRAYFMAY
+507 
-519 AHPRLSRPGG
+519 SRPDNPI
-529 LEAGPSHGQ
+529 E
-538 GDLPSHPT
+538 
-546 VPKGGTLRDDLA
+546 
-558 DATSVHLHP
+558 
-567 GQHRG
+567 
-572 GLGTPLH
+572 
-579 GGVHPVLEDRQRQPD
+579 
-594 GAGDPSAPLHG
+594 
-605 RGPLHGGSD
+605 
-614 PALAG
+614 
-619 GTHNHG
+619 
-625 KADGQPPTLP
+625 
-635 LPENHLTPSIPHSP
+635 
-649 FPTPHSLLAP
+649 
-659 HSPFPTLEQAWDATP
+659 
-674 FAIRHSLLAAA
+674 

-795 PAEAFKPLTGDD
+795 PAEAFKSLTGDD
-807 KEACKALAAANR
+807 KDACKALASTNR
-819 VALKAFERR
+819 AALKTFERR

-845 ELKALEAMPEGT
+845 ELKSLEAMPEST
-857 PTEVETKASAYTT
+857 PAEVEAKASAYTA

-886 VVAAFLS
+886 VMAAFLL
-893 PKDSPTTAGLCPT
+893 PKDTATTAALCPT

-916 IQGNPVRTEVLQNAR
+916 IQGNPVRPEVLRNAR

-946 AGIFA
+946 AGVFA
-951 RGGFDCVLG
+951 HGGFDCVLG
-960 NPPWEMLQLDPQEF
+960 KPPWERIKIQEQEF
-974 FAARAPH
+974 FASRHPAIA
-981 VTNAQNMAARDR
+981 TALNAAARQR
-993 EIAALRK
+993 LIAGLASG
-1000 TSPRLFDEY
+1000 SPADQRLFQEFTVAKR
-1009 QLALRIMEATQA
+1009 LAEAA
-1021 FVHANERFEHSGT
+1021 SIFMHVPGEDGGRFPLTGVGDVNTYALFAETISSMTHRYGRSGFIVPT
-1034 GRINLSSLFTESC
+1034 GI
-1047 LRMLGPDGKA
+1047 
-1057 GIVSPSGVAT
+1057 AT
-1067 DSFTQ
+1067 DDSTKAYFAHLAE
-1072 GLWNHITDGRLVS
+1072 GGRLAS
-1085 FFDFEN
+1085 LYDYEN
-1091 REGLFPGVHRSYK
+1091 REGLFAGVHRSFK
-1104 FCLLTMGRSTVASF
+1104 FCLMTLGPAEAAEF
-1118 AFFLSATEQIRQ
+1118 AFFLTQPPQLHGAEGPS
-1130 EKRRFQLA
+1130 RRFALTRD
-1138 AEDFRLI
+1138 EFRLI
-1145 NPNTRTCPIFRSQ
+1145 NPNTRTCPVFRSQ

-1163 TKKLYRRWPVLW
+1163 TKKIYRRVPVLIT
-1175 REAQGEQAEENPWG
+1175 EARDDQPEQNPWG
-1189 LELQLMFMMN
+1189 ISFSRMIDMANDSGLFLGAN
-1199 TDSVH
+1199 TP
-1204 FLNAKTPNSLPL
+1204 TSLPL

-1233 WDAGEGEPVTDDVSE
+1233 WDAAEGEVVTDDVSDA
-1248 TQKARPDFTVQP
+1248 QKARPDFVVQP

-1277 RCVIK
+1277 RCVTK
-1282 AWDEQSEDALRNAL
+1282 AWDDQSEEALRSAL
-1296 ATWIVSG
+1296 ATWMVSA

-1318 PRQRVAELGGRLFA
+1318 PRQRVAERGGRLFA
-1332 SLPARDTDWFNPKAA
+1332 SLPARDAEWFNPKAA
-1347 AESKEWPPLSP
+1347 AEAKEWPPLTT
-1358 DELNLL
+1358 DELALL
-1364 RDAPNLLSAT
+1364 RDAPDLLTAT

-1405 VPRVGVGNNMPL
+1405 VPRGGAGDTLLL
-1417 MLFDDSAT
+1417 MFPNHRDRRLFGC
-1425 PRHHAALLGNLGSLT
+1425 LLGDQNSLVH
-1440 LDFVARHK
+1440 DCVARQK
-1448 VGGTHL
+1448 IGGTHL
-1454 NYFIYKQLPILP
+1454 KYHVKKQLVNLP
-1466 PTAYTE
+1466 PTAYSE

-1483 ELTYTAHDLK
+1483 ELTYTSHDLK
-1493 PWVEDVVTSYNAGT
+1493 PWAEDLGHQG
-1507 AAPIA
+1507 P
-1512 IPDSP
+1512 P
-1517 FPYDPLRRAVLRAE
+1517 FAYDPTRRAVLRAE

-1588 AWDIMNR
+1588 AWDTINR